1 MKKTET
7 RLLLCGL
14 AWCFAQVFLWGV
26 LDGAALEMAG
36 AVPLAGAGPAAG
48 EAVRFDFP
56 LLKSVWAFFAAL

>member
-1 MKKTET
+1 MNKTET

-48 EAVRFDFP
+48 EAVHFEFP
-56 LLKSVWAFFAAL
+56 LLRTVWDFLTAL